1 MINQKELNV
10 ENEHPEQVSGSKE
23 AEVVETDKDR
33 FRTKFGMTKTPRHPE
48 LVSGSFGFT
57 LAEVLITLGIIGV
70 VAAMTLPMLIQN
82 YQKRI
87 TSSRLEATYSI
98 VKQAVRMSE
107 AQNGEISEWNFDSLK
122 EDGSTSVK
130 LTQKFVKQYIEPYL
144 KTVHRDELAY
154 SSAPYEYNYYSLN
167 GKLISSSHTH
177 YSLALNNGVYLHFNA
192 NYGDNN
198 NNNNIELR
206 IDINGRKRP
215 NTVGIDTFFM
225 HIYPE
230 VKFFREG
237 ENRNYLLERC
247 KTPETG
253 GNISYQN
260 ACGALIQADG
270 WEIKDDYPWK

>member
-1 MINQKELNV
+1 MPFVTVIFAAKNVKIENSILN
-10 ENEHPEQVSGSKE
+10 GGKM
-23 AEVVETDKDR
+23 K
-33 FRTKFGMTKTPRHPE
+33 KGK
-48 LVSGSFGFT
+48 GFT
-57 LAEVLITLGIIGV
+57 LAEVLITLGIIGI
-70 VAAMTLPMLIQN
+70 VAAMTLPVLVQN

-87 TSSRLEATYSI
+87 TATRLEATYSMI
-98 VKQAVRMSE
+98 KQAIRMSE
-107 AQNGEISEWNFDSLK
+107 AKNGDVSEWNFDSLK
-122 EDGSTSVK
+122 EDGSMGVK

-144 KTVHRDELAY
+144 KIAHKDEFAY

-192 NYGDNN
+192 NYGDDNDNN
-198 NNNNIELR
+198 AVELR
-206 IDINGRKRP
+206 IDINGKQRP

-225 HIYPE
+225 QIYPE
-230 VKFFREG
+230 VKFYREG
-237 ENRNYLLERC
+237 EKRDSLLERC

-253 GNISYQN
+253 GNVSYQN